1 MPLLWSLRPRESQG
15 RDGRPVGCPWPLG
28 RGPWGARR
36 LAAEAATLAERL
48 ARTDRLIWKGAVP
61 GPMEPTAPAFYKI
74 IPALPSRDV
83 PRAARH
89 YADALGFTLAE
100 LKGDDFASV
109 ARGAV
114 AEVNLY
120 LRKEAAP
127 FTPAECYVFVDDPD
141 ALHAAYA
148 TTGARIVAPPRD
160 TPWGFRQF
168 TVADLDGHRLHLFR
182 FLDD

>member
-1 MPLLWSLRPRESQG
+1 
-15 RDGRPVGCPWPLG
+15 
-28 RGPWGARR
+28 
-36 LAAEAATLAERL
+36 
-48 ARTDRLIWKGAVP
+48 
-61 GPMEPTAPAFYKI
+61 MEPPEPAFRKI
-74 IPALPSRDV
+74 VPALPSHDV

-100 LKGDDFASV
+100 LKGDAFASV
-109 ARGAV
+109 FRGPG

-127 FTPAECYVFVDDPD
+127 FTPAECYVLVDDPD